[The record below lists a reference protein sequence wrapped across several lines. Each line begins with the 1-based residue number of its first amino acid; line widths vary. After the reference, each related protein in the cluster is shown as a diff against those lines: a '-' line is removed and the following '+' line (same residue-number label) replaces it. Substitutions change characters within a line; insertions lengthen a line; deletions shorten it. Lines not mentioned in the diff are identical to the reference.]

1 MKRYNFNNSEIS
13 IKESFSYTSLCHSQF
28 SWESREE
35 DSHTS
40 GNGKKDVEMVD
51 NDRIIKVTLIN

>member
-1 MKRYNFNNSEIS
+1 MRTNNFNNSEIS
-13 IKESFSYTSLCHSQF
+13 KKESFSYTSLCHSQF

-40 GNGKKDVEMVD
+40 GNGKKDVKMVG
-51 NDRIIKVTLIN
+51 NDRITKVALIN